1 MRLLTTPHFGYI
13 AAVVCLLTSSYVFA
27 YEKDGYWW
35 MNVSIYDNEVHMD
48 IIRGRSFAI
57 YSQLKK
63 GRRYLG
69 LETFQSNARKTHL
82 SIKL

>member
-1 MRLLTTPHFGYI
+1 MSTRVRVQGVCFGRERHSESDESRARASKELEQKRHI
-13 AAVVCLLTSSYVFA
+13 
-27 YEKDGYWW
+27 
-35 MNVSIYDNEVHMD
+35 HMD
-48 IIRGRSFAI
+48 FIRGRSFAI